1 MKRLLQCSTFILFTV
16 LMMNCKKKSTD
27 MPKLLVNGL
36 DDSTILNINTTVNLT
51 SNVEADWSINKA
63 AGGTIN
69 SSNQYTSG
77 SADGVYF
84 IKAKNKANANDS
96 VVLLV
101 IVTKHANVFN
111 LMKSGGYVMSFR
123 HANAATGS
131 DQLNSTTPFWWKS
144 CDPALARQITNPIG
158 YAQSDSTGKTFR
170 VLRLPLDTMMTS
182 EFCRCKQTVE
192 YFNIGMG
199 TTIPIKEYQQLT
211 YYVYNETNRYTNTMS
226 LYASRSINAKN
237 HIASTHAGF
246 SSTPTP
252 APMATLNWGDC
263 AVFKINPGGAAPTY
277 VTTITID
284 DWLKLARR

>member
-1 MKRLLQCSTFILFTV
+1 MKRLVYLVMMLLSVV
-16 LMMNCKKKSTD
+16 LLMNCKKKNAD
-27 MPKLLVNGL
+27 PPKLLINGI

-51 SNVEADWSINKA
+51 SNIPADWSINKA
-63 AGGTIN
+63 VGGTIN
-69 SSNQYTSG
+69 ASNQFTSG
-77 SADGVYF
+77 TSDGVYF

-96 VVLLV
+96 VMRLV
-101 IVTKHANVFN
+101 IVTKHANLFN

-123 HANAATGS
+123 HANASTGS

-158 YAQSDSTGKTFR
+158 YAQSDSTGKSLR
-170 VLRLPLDTMMTS
+170 VLRLPIDTMMTS
-182 EFCRCKQTVE
+182 EYCRCKQTVE

-211 YYVYNETNRYTNTMS
+211 YYVYDEANRYNNSMN
-226 LYASRSINAKN
+226 LYASKPINSKN
-237 HIASTHAGF
+237 YISSTHAGF

-263 AVFKINPGGAAPTY
+263 AVFKLNAGGAAPTY
-277 VTTITID
+277 VTTITVE
-284 DWLKLARR
+284 DWMKLARR

>member
-1 MKRLLQCSTFILFTV
+1 MKRLVYLVMMLLSVV
-16 LMMNCKKKSTD
+16 LLMNCKKKNAD
-27 MPKLLVNGL
+27 PPKLLINGI

-51 SNVEADWSINKA
+51 SNIPADWSINKA
-63 AGGTIN
+63 VGGTIN
-69 SSNQYTSG
+69 ASNQFTSG
-77 SADGVYF
+77 TSDGVYF

-96 VVLLV
+96 VMRLV
-101 IVTKHANVFN
+101 IVTKHANLFN

-123 HANAATGS
+123 HANASTGS

-158 YAQSDSTGKTFR
+158 YAQSDSTGKSLS
-170 VLRLPLDTMMTS
+170 VLRLPIDTMMTS
-182 EFCRCKQTVE
+182 EYCRCKQTVE

-211 YYVYNETNRYTNTMS
+211 YYVYDEANRYNNSMN
-226 LYASRSINAKN
+226 LYASRPINSKN
-237 HIASTHAGF
+237 YIASTHAGF

-263 AVFKINPGGAAPTY
+263 AVFKLNAGGAAPTY
-277 VTTITID
+277 ISTITVD
-284 DWLKLARR
+284 DWMKLARR